1 MELRSRGETA
11 LITGDSVHHPVQM
24 AHPELCSCADVAP
37 GLAARTRGRLLGS
50 LAGTS
55 TLLLGSHFPPPT
67 AGHVRR
73 ENDGYRLIPA
83 PAEGQAPFPAGSRI
97 ATHSM

>member
-1 MELRSRGETA
+1 MRLSSGGEHA
-11 LITGDSVHHPVQM
+11 LVTGDSIHHPVQLS
-24 AHPELCSCADVAP
+24 HPGLCSCVDIAP
-37 GLAARTRGRLLGS
+37 ELAARTRRQMLDS

-73 ENDGYRLIPA
+73 EGDAYRLAPA
-83 PAEGQAPFPAGSRI
+83 PPVHG
-97 ATHSM
+97 